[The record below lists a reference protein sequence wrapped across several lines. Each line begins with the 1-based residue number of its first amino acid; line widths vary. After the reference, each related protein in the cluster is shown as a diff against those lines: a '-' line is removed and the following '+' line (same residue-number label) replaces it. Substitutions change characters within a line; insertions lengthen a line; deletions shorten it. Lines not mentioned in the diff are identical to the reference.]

1 MDKRNIRAYLG
12 LGQVNL
18 KINEFKKA
26 IDYFKYSI
34 KINGETGSAYTQIA
48 IAQINQNDF
57 DEALKNI

>member
-1 MDKRNIRAYLG
+1 MDKRNIRAYFG

-34 KINGETGSAYTQIA
+34 KINGETGSSYT
-48 IAQINQNDF
+48 
-57 DEALKNI
+57 